1 MMAEKVTLKNNNN
14 GDRNNRFILKTSIIT
29 VDRFNRISN
38 NTIVVS
44 QLSHKM
50 CYYPFIYFNVYNY

>member
-44 QLSHKM
+44 Q
-50 CYYPFIYFNVYNY
+50 